1 MLVRVGQ
8 EVQEVPRRV
17 GAGQLE
23 IVPIDAGRRADFY
36 RLHGDRND
44 AGWCA
49 CAAWWVPTWDG
60 WADRAA
66 AENHEV
72 RDALFAR
79 GEHDGLLAYTDGEPV
94 GWCQLGPRDRLA
106 KLTSQLRLEPDP
118 GAWAVTCFLVAP
130 AWRGGGV
137 AQALLAAAAARA
149 RHCGAARLEAFPRR
163 GEGLAADDLWNGPEP
178 LFRAV
183 GFVVARDDA
192 ARPVL
197 RLEL

>member
-8 EVQEVPRRV
+8 EVQEVPRRL
-17 GAGQLE
+17 GAAELE
-23 IVPIDAGRRADFY
+23 IVPLDTGRRADFY
-36 RLHGDRND
+36 RLHGDCDD

-60 WADRAA
+60 WGDRTA
-66 AENHEV
+66 AENHEL

-79 GEHDGLLAYTDGEPV
+79 GEHDGLLAYAGGEPV

-106 KLTSQLRLEPDP
+106 KLVRQLTLGPDP
-118 GAWAVTCFLVAP
+118 EAWAVTCFLVAP

-137 AQALLAAAAARA
+137 AQALLTAAVVRA
-149 RHCGAARLEAFPRR
+149 RDGGATHLEAFPRR
-163 GEGLAADDLWNGPEP
+163 GEGLAADDLWNGPEA
-178 LFRAV
+178 LFRAA
-183 GFVVARDDA
+183 GFVVARADA
-192 ARPVL
+192 TRPVL